1 MMRQKSKNDWFV
13 LYTQARQELKVLER
27 LGQLGVEAYTPT
39 KIEVKSWSDRKK
51 KVKTCLLPSM
61 VLVRLPKN
69 EVNKVFEVPEVK
81 RYLFVHGVR
90 AIVYDYE
97 VIAMKNYLESKF
109 EVDEKTKI
117 KIGKTIDIP
126 LLNQSGEII
135 ALEGKKCIV
144 RLQMLGATMSF
155 QLK

>member
-1 MMRQKSKNDWFV
+1 
-13 LYTQARQELKVLER
+13 
-27 LGQLGVEAYTPT
+27 
-39 KIEVKSWSDRKK
+39 
-51 KVKTCLLPSM
+51 M
-61 VLVRLPKN
+61 VLVRLSNN
-69 EVNKVFEVPEVK
+69 EINKVFDVPGVK

-90 AIVYDYE
+90 ALVYDNE

-109 EVDEKTKI
+109 EVDEQT

-135 ALEGKKCIV
+135 AIEAKKCIV